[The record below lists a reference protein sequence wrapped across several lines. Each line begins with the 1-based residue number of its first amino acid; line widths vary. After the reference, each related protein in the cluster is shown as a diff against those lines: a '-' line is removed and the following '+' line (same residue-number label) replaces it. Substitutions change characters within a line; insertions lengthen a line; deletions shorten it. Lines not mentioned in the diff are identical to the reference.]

1 MSLEKRWAL
10 RRFGGVGRVSI
21 EVRVLSFRTVRWLL
35 PASKSGVTNTAL
47 HDALGLRKQEPDHAA
62 GSDAREA

>member
-21 EVRVLSFRTVRWLL
+21 EVRVLSFRTVPWLL

-47 HDALGLRKQEPDHAA
+47 Q
-62 GSDAREA
+62 SARSPGHLATPPAEAR